1 MRTGME
7 PETDR
12 RSAGASRAFSILNG
26 LVLLGVLLQGLS
38 AGGFLGRLGGME
50 WLQLHQIT
58 AAVVVILAL
67 AAALVAAI
75 TQRRHR
81 AIAGWSAAL
90 FVLLVV
96 QTGLGEAISEGGER
110 TLVAVHIPLA
120 MLIMGIGV
128 YLSIAGAQTR
138 RAAEHG

>member
-12 RSAGASRAFSILNG
+12 RSAGTARAFSILNG

-38 AGGFLGRLGGME
+38 AGGFLGRLGGVE
-50 WLQLHQIT
+50 WLRLHQIT

-67 AAALVAAI
+67 AATLVAVI

-81 AIAGWSAAL
+81 ALAGWSAGL
-90 FVLLVV
+90 FGLLVI
-96 QTGLGEAISEGGER
+96 QTALGEAASEGGER
-110 TLVAVHIPLA
+110 ALVAVHVPLA
-120 MLIMGIGV
+120 MLIMGLGV
-128 YLSIAGAQTR
+128 YLSIAGARAR
-138 RAAEHG
+138 RAAEVG